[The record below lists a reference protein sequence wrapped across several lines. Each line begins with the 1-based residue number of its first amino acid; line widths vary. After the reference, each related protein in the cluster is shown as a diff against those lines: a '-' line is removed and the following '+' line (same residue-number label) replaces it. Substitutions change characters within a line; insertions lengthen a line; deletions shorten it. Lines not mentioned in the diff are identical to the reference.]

1 MWKLHQYGTAYDE
14 IYEQCDTRLKAHI
27 DARLNKLRSE
37 GNQARAS
44 ISKPIE
50 DGIFELRAR
59 SGNVQVRFLYFF
71 RPKKIII
78 VAVGLFKTQ
87 RKIPRA
93 DIEKAKKIKLTF
105 DNEPELLDDTT
116 EIH

>member
-1 MWKLHQYGTAYDE
+1 MWKLHQYGTAYDD
-14 IYEQCDTRLKAHI
+14 IYKQCDTKLKARI
-27 DARLNKLRSE
+27 DARLNSLRSK
-37 GNQARAS
+37 GNHTRAP

-50 DGIFELRAR
+50 EGIFELRAR

-87 RKIPRA
+87 SKVPRA
-93 DIEKAKKIKLTF
+93 EIEKAKRIKFTF
-105 DNEPELLDDTT
+105 DNVPELLDETT

>member
-1 MWKLHQYGTAYDE
+1 MWKLHQYGTAYDD
-14 IYEQCDTRLKAHI
+14 ICEQCDTRLKARI
-27 DARLNKLRSE
+27 DARLTALRSE
-37 GNQARAS
+37 GNQARAP

-71 RPKKIII
+71 RPKKNII

-87 RKIPRA
+87 SKVPRSE
-93 DIEKAKKIKLTF
+93 IEKAKRIKFTF
-105 DNEPELLDDTT
+105 DNEPELLDETT